1 MVAGGA
7 SRRALAPIAN
17 INNNS
22 ATTIAVKKY
31 FNLHN
36 VEIIPCAINSLGL
49 LEKRPLLI
57 NLDDGKFSSL
67 IETKHFDIDYYLK
80 AIDQKN

>member
-1 MVAGGA
+1 MKK
-7 SRRALAPIAN
+7 N
-17 INNNS
+17 IKELELGVCINS
-22 ATTIAVKKY
+22 TVTQY
-31 FNLHN
+31 DSNH
-36 VEIIPCAINSLGL
+36 CAMNSLGL

-80 AIDQKN
+80 AIDKKS